1 MNLVTRF
8 SFISSFR
15 IGLTNIFFS
24 NYMSFDNFRAHYNVY
39 MKEIEVGDTVLE
51 LPTDVFDSGDRRG
64 TIIDSGTTLAYL
76 PEVVYDSMMNE
87 VTCYSLTFFYCLFVT
102 IIRTYMVFFLIFFG

>member
-1 MNLVTRF
+1 M
-8 SFISSFR
+8 FI
-15 IGLTNIFFS
+15 
-24 NYMSFDNFRAHYNVY
+24 DNFRAHYNVY
-39 MKEIEVGDTVLE
+39 MKEIEVGGTVLE

-87 VTCYSLTFFYCLFVT
+87 VTCYCLTFFYCLFVT
-102 IIRTYMVFFLIFFG
+102 IIWTCMVSTCYSLTFFYSLFVTIIWTYMVFFLISFC